1 MPKATWGG
9 IKADMSSFYI
19 KNIKTFLEA
28 DEKTVL
34 SDLAAGITSLN
45 FELNEETLNSWK
57 DVIAQL
63 RPCLRS
69 IISKN
74 PGAADW
80 SILLEYVIPMINQ
93 RIDCV
98 LIADDLI
105 LVIEFKGGESTS
117 GAQALRQAQEYA
129 LNLADFHEE
138 SRHRIIVPLA
148 LGSFKTLKPF
158 DTANAGKGAIVTHE
172 QLEET
177 LKSAIKTWGNKATSI
192 DPHRWDKSRY
202 FPVPTIV
209 DAASSIYANHDV
221 KDLANSKSGIENLKE
236 TETCI
241 VDAVNEAR
249 LSGSKKLIILTGVPG
264 AGKTL
269 AGLNAVQTV
278 QAKLDASKEQASFLS
293 GNSPLVEVLQEALK
307 RDVRRSGKKN
317 TRSIQSRIRNMHTFV
332 NETYVDTEN
341 RPPAERLV
349 VFDEAQRAW
358 TATKNKK
365 KFGRDISEPD
375 MVLDIMARHQGWAV
389 IIALVGG
396 GQEIHGGEAGLAA
409 WGDAII
415 KHPDW
420 EVLTSPEA
428 LHGGP
433 SVAGS
438 RLFRSE
444 VGIPLKIKESKDLHL
459 AISKRSIESEVTAA
473 WVNAALKGE
482 VAKAAELSTKGLSIW
497 VTRDLASARKWLK
510 DLSDGN
516 RRVGL
521 IASSGADRLRAEG
534 VETPTFTFLGG
545 IDYKRWF
552 LDDREDH
559 RSSNQLEVALS
570 EFEMQGLEIDVSGL
584 LWGCD
589 LIFIEGKPLP
599 RRLKGAN
606 WEKISGDGDPQA
618 GADDNSMR
626 TINKYRVLLTRFRKA
641 MVIFVPRGDIDD
653 LTRSPDD
660 FDSIYA
666 HLKACGLKEL
676 PL

>member
-1 MPKATWGG
+1 MK
-9 IKADMSSFYI
+9 
-19 KNIKTFLEA
+19 E
-28 DEKTVL
+28 DEKSIL
-34 SDLAAGITSLN
+34 SDLAAGITNLN

-57 DVIAQL
+57 DAIAQL
-63 RPCLRS
+63 RSCLQS
-69 IISKN
+69 IVSKN
-74 PGAADW
+74 PVAANW

-98 LIADDLI
+98 IIAGDMI
-105 LVIEFKGGESTS
+105 LVIEFKGGESSS

-129 LNLADFHEE
+129 LNLSDFHEE
-138 SRHRIIVPLA
+138 SRHRVIFPMAVGA
-148 LGSFKTLKPF
+148 FKTLKTP
-158 DTANAGKGAIVTHE
+158 DTTNAGKGAIVTFV
-172 QLEET
+172 QLEDT
-177 LKSAIKTWGNKATSI
+177 FKVAIETWGNKANAI
-192 DPHRWDKSRY
+192 DPARWDKSRY
-202 FPVPTIV
+202 FPVPTII
-209 DAASSIYANHDV
+209 DAASNIYANHDV
-221 KDLANSKSGIENLKE
+221 KDLAYSKAGVENLKE
-236 TETCI
+236 TETC
-241 VDAVNEAR
+241 VVNAVNEAR
-249 LSGSKKLIILTGVPG
+249 ASGTKKLIILTGVPG

-278 QAKLDASKEQASFLS
+278 QSKLEASKEQASFLS

-307 RDVRRSGKKN
+307 RSVRRSGKKN

-332 NETYVDTEN
+332 NETYADTEY

-358 TATKNKK
+358 TAAKNKK

-409 WGDAII
+409 WGDAIAN
-415 KHPDW
+415 HPEW

-438 RLFRSE
+438 RLFRTE
-444 VGIPLKIKESKDLHL
+444 VSIPLKIKESKDLHL

-473 WVNAALKGE
+473 WVNATLKGE
-482 VAKAAELSTKGLSIW
+482 VTKAAELSNNGLSIW
-497 VTRDLASARKWLK
+497 VTRDLAKARNWLK
-510 DLSDGN
+510 YHSEGN

-552 LDDREDH
+552 LDDRFDH

-589 LIFIEGKPLP
+589 LIFKDGMPVP
-599 RRLKGAN
+599 RKLKGGT
-606 WEKISGDGDPQA
+606 WMKISGDGDPQA

-626 TINKYRVLLTRFRKA
+626 TVNKYRVLLTRFRKA
-641 MVIFVPRGDIDD
+641 MVIFVPKGDHEDQ
-653 LTRSPDD
+653 TRAPDD
-660 FDSIYA
+660 FDLAYS
-666 HLKACGLKEL
+666 HLKSCGLSDL
-676 PL
+676 PEE

>member
-1 MPKATWGG
+1 MA
-9 IKADMSSFYI
+9 SFYI
-19 KNIKTFLEA
+19 NNIKGFLEA
-28 DEKTVL
+28 DDSSVVTELTT
-34 SDLAAGITSLN
+34 GITNLS

-57 DVIAQL
+57 DIISQL
-63 RPCLRS
+63 RPCLAN
-69 IISKN
+69 IIEKN
-74 PGAADW
+74 PKAASW
-80 SILLEYVIPMINQ
+80 SVLLEYVIPMINQ

-98 LIADDLI
+98 LVADDLI
-105 LVIEFKGGESTS
+105 FVIEFKGGESTS

-138 SRHRIIVPLA
+138 SRHKAIVPMA
-148 LGSFKTLKPF
+148 LGSFKTLKPL
-158 DTANAGKGAIVTHE
+158 DATNAGKGAIVTHE
-172 QLEET
+172 QLEDT
-177 LKSAIKTWGNKATSI
+177 LKAAINAWGNKAQPIESNS
-192 DPHRWDKSRY
+192 WNKSRY
-202 FPVPTIV
+202 FPVPTII
-209 DAASSIYANHDV
+209 DAASNIYANHDV
-221 KDLANSKSGIENLKE
+221 KDLANSKAGIENLKE

-241 VDAVNEAR
+241 VDAVDEAR

-278 QAKLDASKEQASFLS
+278 QSKLDASLEQASFLS

-307 RDVRRSGKKN
+307 RSVRRSGKKN

-358 TATKNKK
+358 TAAKNKK

-444 VGIPLKIKESKDLHL
+444 VGIPIKIKESKDLHL

-473 WVNAALKGE
+473 WVNATLKGE
-482 VAKAAELSTKGLSIW
+482 TAKAFELSNKGLSIW
-497 VTRDLASARKWLK
+497 VTRDLTSARKWLR

-589 LIFIEGKPLP
+589 LIFRDGKPLP
-599 RRLKGAN
+599 RRLKGTT

-641 MVIFVPRGDIDD
+641 MVIFVPKGDAQDQ
-653 LTRSPDD
+653 TRVPED
-660 FDSIYA
+660 FESIYT
-666 HLKACGLKEL
+666 HLKACGLKDA
-676 PL
+676 PG

>member
-1 MPKATWGG
+1 
-9 IKADMSSFYI
+9 MSSFYI

-28 DEKTVL
+28 DEKAVL
-34 SDLAAGITSLN
+34 GDLAAGITSLN

-69 IISKN
+69 IVSKN

-98 LIADDLI
+98 IIAGDLI

-138 SRHRIIVPLA
+138 SRQRVIVPMA
-148 LGSFKTLKPF
+148 LGAFKTLKQI

-172 QLEET
+172 QFEDT
-177 LKSAIKTWGNKATSI
+177 LKAAIAAWGNKAAHI
-192 DPHRWDKSRY
+192 DPAGWDKSRY
-202 FPVPTIV
+202 FPVPTIIE
-209 DAASSIYANHDV
+209 AASSIYANHDV
-221 KDLANSKSGIENLKE
+221 KDLANSKAGVENLKE

-249 LSGSKKLIILTGVPG
+249 ANGTKKLIILTGVPG

-278 QAKLDASKEQASFLS
+278 QSKLEASKEQASFLS
-293 GNSPLVEVLQEALK
+293 GNAPLVEVLQEALK
-307 RDVRRSGKKN
+307 RSVRCTGKKN

-358 TATKNKK
+358 TAAKNKK

-375 MVLDIMARHQGWAV
+375 MVLDIMARHEGWAV

-415 KHPDW
+415 KHPEW

-428 LHGGP
+428 LHGGA

-444 VGIPLKIKESKDLHL
+444 VRVPLKIKESKDLHL
-459 AISKRSIESEVTAA
+459 SISKRSIESEVTAA

-482 VAKAAELSTKGLSIW
+482 VAKAAELSNNGLSIW
-497 VTRDLASARKWLK
+497 VTRDLAKARKWLK
-510 DLSDGN
+510 SHSDGN
-516 RRVGL
+516 RRAGL

-589 LIFIEGKPLP
+589 LIFKDGKPLP
-599 RRLKGAN
+599 RRLKGTT

-641 MVIFVPRGDIDD
+641 MVIFVPKGDYEDQ
-653 LTRSPDD
+653 TRSPED
-660 FDSIYA
+660 FDSIFA
-666 HLKACGLKEL
+666 HLQACGLKEL

>member
-57 DVIAQL
+57 DIIAQL

-69 IISKN
+69 IVSKN
-74 PGAADW
+74 PEAAEW

-129 LNLADFHEE
+129 LNLTDFHEE

-148 LGSFKTLKPF
+148 LGSFKTLKPL
-158 DTANAGKGAIVTHE
+158 DTANAGKGAIVTHD

-358 TATKNKK
+358 TAAKNKK

-589 LIFIEGKPLP
+589 LIFKDGKPLP
-599 RRLKGAN
+599 RRLKGTT

-641 MVIFVPRGDIDD
+641 MVIFVPKGNLEDQ
-653 LTRSPDD
+653 TRSPED

-666 HLKACGLKEL
+666 HLKSCGLKEL

>member
-1 MPKATWGG
+1 
-9 IKADMSSFYI
+9 MSSFYI
-19 KNIKTFLEA
+19 KSFKTFLQA
-28 DEKTVL
+28 DEKAVL

-57 DVIAQL
+57 DVITQL

-69 IISKN
+69 IVSKH
-74 PGAADW
+74 PQAADW

-98 LIADDLI
+98 IIAGDLI

-138 SRHRIIVPLA
+138 SRNRVIVPLA
-148 LGSFKTLKPF
+148 LGAFKTLKPL
-158 DTANAGKGAIVTHE
+158 DANNAGKGAIVTHE
-172 QLEET
+172 QLEDT
-177 LKSAIKTWGNKATSI
+177 LKSAIKTWGNKA
-192 DPHRWDKSRY
+192 DPLDSARWDKSRY
-202 FPVPTIV
+202 FPVPTII
-209 DAASSIYANHDV
+209 DAASNIYANHDV
-221 KDLANSKSGIENLKE
+221 KDLANSKAGVENLKE
-236 TETCI
+236 TETRI
-241 VDAVNEAR
+241 IDAVNEAR
-249 LSGSKKLIILTGVPG
+249 SNGTKKLIILTGVPG

-269 AGLNAVQTV
+269 AGLNAVQAV
-278 QAKLDASKEQASFLS
+278 QSKLEASKEQASFLS

-307 RDVRRSGKKN
+307 RSVRRTGKKN

-332 NETYVDTEN
+332 NETYVDTES

-358 TATKNKK
+358 TAAKNKK

-438 RLFRSE
+438 RLFRTE
-444 VGIPLKIKESKDLHL
+444 VSLSLKIKESKDLHL

-473 WVNAALKGE
+473 WVNAALKGD
-482 VAKAAELSTKGLSIW
+482 VAKAAELSSKGLSIW

-510 DLSDGN
+510 SHSDGN
-516 RRVGL
+516 RRAGL

-589 LIFIEGKPLP
+589 LIFQDGKPLP
-599 RRLKGAN
+599 RRLKGVT
-606 WEKISGDGDPQA
+606 WEKISGAGDPQA

-641 MVIFVPRGDIDD
+641 MVIFVPKGEAEDQ
-653 LTRSPDD
+653 TRAPED
-660 FDSIYA
+660 FDSIYS
-666 HLKACGLKEL
+666 HLKLCGLKDL
-676 PL
+676 PDLA

>member
-1 MPKATWGG
+1 MA
-9 IKADMSSFYI
+9 SFYI
-19 KNIKTFLEA
+19 NNIKGFLEA
-28 DEKTVL
+28 DDSSVVAELTT
-34 SDLAAGITSLN
+34 GITSLS

-57 DVIAQL
+57 DIISQL
-63 RPCLRS
+63 RPCLAN
-69 IISKN
+69 IIEKN
-74 PGAADW
+74 PKAASW

-98 LIADDLI
+98 LVADDLI
-105 LVIEFKGGESTS
+105 FVIEFKGGESTS

-138 SRHRIIVPLA
+138 SRYKAIVPMA
-148 LGSFKTLKPF
+148 LGSFKTLKPL
-158 DTANAGKGAIVTHE
+158 DTTNSGKGAIVTHE
-172 QLEET
+172 QLEDT
-177 LKSAIKTWGNKATSI
+177 LNAAINTWGKKARPIEPNS
-192 DPHRWDKSRY
+192 WDKSRY
-202 FPVPTIV
+202 FPVPTII
-209 DAASSIYANHDV
+209 DAASNIYANHDV
-221 KDLANSKSGIENLKE
+221 KDLANSKAGIENLKE

-249 LSGSKKLIILTGVPG
+249 ISGSKKLIILTGVPG

-278 QAKLDASKEQASFLS
+278 QSKLDASQEQASFLS

-307 RDVRRSGKKN
+307 RSVRRSGKKS

-358 TATKNKK
+358 TAAKNKK

-420 EVLTSPEA
+420 EVLTSSEA

-444 VGIPLKIKESKDLHL
+444 VVIPLKIKESKDLHL

-473 WVNAALKGE
+473 WVNATLKGE
-482 VAKAAELSTKGLSIW
+482 TAKALELSNKGLSIW
-497 VTRDLASARKWLK
+497 VTRDLTSARKWLR

-589 LIFIEGKPLP
+589 LIFRDGKPLP
-599 RRLKGAN
+599 RRLKGTT

-641 MVIFVPRGDIDD
+641 MVIFVPRGDAQDQ
-653 LTRSPDD
+653 TRVPED
-660 FDSIYA
+660 FESIYT
-666 HLKACGLKEL
+666 HLKACGLKDA
-676 PL
+676 PG

>member
-1 MPKATWGG
+1 
-9 IKADMSSFYI
+9 MSSFYI
-19 KNIKTFLEA
+19 KNIKSFLKE
-28 DEKTVL
+28 DEKSIL
-34 SDLAAGITSLN
+34 SDLAAGITNLN

-57 DVIAQL
+57 DAIAQL

-69 IISKN
+69 IVSKN
-74 PGAADW
+74 PVAADW

-98 LIADDLI
+98 IIAGDLI

-129 LNLADFHEE
+129 LNLSDFHEE
-138 SRHRIIVPLA
+138 SRHKVIFPIA
-148 LGSFKTLKPF
+148 LGAFKALKTL
-158 DTANAGKGAIVTHE
+158 DTTNASKGAIVTHV
-172 QLEET
+172 QLEDT
-177 LKSAIKTWGNKATSI
+177 LKVAIETWGNKANPI
-192 DPHRWDKSRY
+192 DPARWDKSRY
-202 FPVPTIV
+202 FPVPTII
-209 DAASSIYANHDV
+209 DAASNIYANHDV
-221 KDLANSKSGIENLKE
+221 KDLANSKAGVENLKE

-241 VDAVNEAR
+241 VNAVNEAR
-249 LSGSKKLIILTGVPG
+249 VSGAKKLIILTGVPG

-278 QAKLDASKEQASFLS
+278 QSKLEASKEQASFLS

-307 RDVRRSGKKN
+307 RSVRRTGKKN

-332 NETYVDTEN
+332 NETYADTEN

-358 TATKNKK
+358 TAAKNKK

-415 KHPDW
+415 KHPEW

-438 RLFRSE
+438 KLFRTKVS
-444 VGIPLKIKESKDLHL
+444 IPLKIKESTDLHL

-473 WVNAALKGE
+473 WVNATLKGE
-482 VAKAAELSTKGLSIW
+482 VTKAAELSKNGLSIW
-497 VTRDLASARKWLK
+497 ITRDLAEARKWLK
-510 DLSDGN
+510 NYSEGN
-516 RRVGL
+516 RRAGL

-552 LDDREDH
+552 LDDRFDY

-589 LIFIEGKPLP
+589 LIFKDGKPLP
-599 RRLKGAN
+599 RKLKGGT
-606 WEKISGDGDPQA
+606 WEKISGNGDPQA

-641 MVIFVPRGDIDD
+641 MVIFVPKGDHEDQ
-653 LTRSPDD
+653 TRAPGD
-660 FDSIYA
+660 FDSVYS
-666 HLKACGLKEL
+666 HLKSCGLSDL
-676 PL
+676 Q

>member
-1 MPKATWGG
+1 
-9 IKADMSSFYI
+9 MSSFYI
-19 KNIKTFLEA
+19 KNIKSFLEEE
-28 DEKTVL
+28 EKSIL
-34 SDLAAGITSLN
+34 SDLAAGITNLN

-57 DVIAQL
+57 DAIAQL

-69 IISKN
+69 IVSKN
-74 PGAADW
+74 PVAADW

-98 LIADDLI
+98 IIAGDLI

-129 LNLADFHEE
+129 LNLSDFHEE
-138 SRHRIIVPLA
+138 SRHRVIFPLA
-148 LGSFKTLKPF
+148 LGTFKTLKTL
-158 DTANAGKGAIVTHE
+158 DTTNAGKGAIITHV

-177 LKSAIKTWGNKATSI
+177 LKVSIETWGNKANAI
-192 DPHRWDKSRY
+192 DPARWDKSRY
-202 FPVPTIV
+202 FPVPTII
-209 DAASSIYANHDV
+209 DAASNIYANHDV
-221 KDLANSKSGIENLKE
+221 KDLANSKAGVENLKE

-241 VDAVNEAR
+241 VNAVNEAR
-249 LSGSKKLIILTGVPG
+249 VRGAKKLIILTGVPG

-278 QAKLDASKEQASFLS
+278 QSKLEASKEQASFLS

-307 RDVRRSGKKN
+307 RSVRRTGKKS
-317 TRSIQSRIRNMHTFV
+317 TRSIRSRIRNMHTFV
-332 NETYVDTEN
+332 NETYADTEN
-341 RPPAERLV
+341 RPPAERLI

-358 TATKNKK
+358 TAAKNKK

-409 WGDAII
+409 WGDAIVN
-415 KHPDW
+415 HPEW

-444 VGIPLKIKESKDLHL
+444 VSIPLKIKDAKDLHL

-473 WVNAALKGE
+473 WVNATLMGE
-482 VAKAAELSTKGLSIW
+482 VTKAAELSKKGLSIW
-497 VTRDLASARKWLK
+497 VTRDLAKARNWLK
-510 DLSDGN
+510 YHSEGN
-516 RRVGL
+516 RRAGL

-552 LDDREDH
+552 LDDRFDH

-589 LIFIEGKPLP
+589 LIFKNGKPVP
-599 RRLKGAN
+599 RKLKGCT
-606 WEKISGDGDPQA
+606 WEKISGNGDPQA

-641 MVIFVPRGDIDD
+641 MVIFVPKGDHEDQ
-653 LTRSPDD
+653 TRAPDD
-660 FDSIYA
+660 FDSAYL
-666 HLKACGLKEL
+666 HLKSCGLRDL
-676 PL
+676 PAQ

>member
-1 MPKATWGG
+1 MPQAD
-9 IKADMSSFYI
+9 IKVGMSSFYI
-19 KNIKTFLEA
+19 KDIKTFLEA
-28 DEKTVL
+28 DEKSVL

-63 RPCLRS
+63 RPCLRGILS
-69 IISKN
+69 NN
-74 PGAADW
+74 PAASNW

-98 LIADDLI
+98 MIAGDLI

-138 SRHRIIVPLA
+138 SRHRMIVPMA
-148 LGSFKTLKPF
+148 LGAFKTLKALDATNP
-158 DTANAGKGAIVTHE
+158 GKGAVVSHE
-172 QLEET
+172 QLEGT
-177 LKSAIKTWGNKATSI
+177 LKAAIATWGNKAAPI
-192 DPHRWDKSRY
+192 DPARWNKSRY
-202 FPVPTIV
+202 FPVPTII

-221 KDLANSKSGIENLKE
+221 KDLANSKAGVENLRE

-241 VDAVNEAR
+241 VNAVNEAKV
-249 LSGSKKLIILTGVPG
+249 SGGKKLIILTGVPG

-278 QAKLDASKEQASFLS
+278 QSKLEASKEQASFLS

-307 RDVRRSGKKN
+307 RSVRRAGKKN

-332 NETYVDTEN
+332 NETYADAEK

-358 TATKNKK
+358 TAAKNKK
-365 KFGRDISEPD
+365 KFKRDISEPD

-415 KHPDW
+415 KHPEW

-438 RLFRSE
+438 RLFRKD

-459 AISKRSIESEVTAA
+459 SISKRSIESEVTAA
-473 WVNAALKGE
+473 WVNATLKGD
-482 VAKAAELSTKGLSIW
+482 VAKAAELATKGLSIW
-497 VTRDLASARKWLK
+497 VTRDLTLARKWLK
-510 DLSDGN
+510 SYSDGN

-589 LIFIEGKPLP
+589 LIFKDGKPMP
-599 RRLKGAN
+599 RRLKGVT
-606 WEKISGDGDPQA
+606 WEKISGEGDPQA

-641 MVIFVPRGDIDD
+641 MVIFVPKGDTEDQ
-653 LTRSPDD
+653 TRKPED
-660 FDSIYA
+660 FDSVYSY
-666 HLKACGLKEL
+666 LKSCCLQDL
-676 PL
+676 PA

>member
-1 MPKATWGG
+1 
-9 IKADMSSFYI
+9 MSSFYI
-19 KNIKTFLEA
+19 KNIKFFLEE
-28 DEKTVL
+28 DEKSIL
-34 SDLAAGITSLN
+34 SDLAAGITNLN

-57 DVIAQL
+57 DAIAQL
-63 RPCLRS
+63 RSCLRS
-69 IISKN
+69 IVIKN
-74 PGAADW
+74 PIAADW

-98 LIADDLI
+98 ILAGDLI
-105 LVIEFKGGESTS
+105 LVIEFKGGEPTS

-129 LNLADFHEE
+129 LNLSDFHEE
-138 SRHRIIVPLA
+138 SRHRVIFPMA
-148 LGSFKTLKPF
+148 LGAFKVFKTL
-158 DTANAGKGAIVTHE
+158 DTTNAGKGAIVTHM
-172 QLEET
+172 QLEDT
-177 LKSAIKTWGNKATSI
+177 LKVAIETWGNKANAI
-192 DPHRWDKSRY
+192 DPARWDKSRY
-202 FPVPTIV
+202 FPVPTII
-209 DAASSIYANHDV
+209 DAASGIYANHDV
-221 KDLANSKSGIENLKE
+221 KDLANSKAGAENLKE

-249 LSGSKKLIILTGVPG
+249 VSGAKKLIILTGVPG

-278 QAKLDASKEQASFLS
+278 QSKLEASKEQASFLS

-307 RDVRRSGKKN
+307 RSVRRTGKKS

-358 TATKNKK
+358 TAAKNKK

-409 WGDAII
+409 WGDAIVN
-415 KHPDW
+415 HPEW

-438 RLFRSE
+438 RLFRTE
-444 VGIPLKIKESKDLHL
+444 VSIPLKIKESKDLHL

-473 WVNAALKGE
+473 WVNATLKGE
-482 VAKAAELSTKGLSIW
+482 VTKAAELSNKGLSIW
-497 VTRDLASARKWLK
+497 VTRDLVKARNWLK
-510 DLSDGN
+510 NHSEGN
-516 RRVGL
+516 RRAGL

-552 LDDREDH
+552 LDDRFDH

-589 LIFIEGKPLP
+589 LIFKDGKPVP
-599 RRLKGAN
+599 RKLKGST
-606 WEKISGDGDPQA
+606 WEKISGNGDPQA

-626 TINKYRVLLTRFRKA
+626 TVNKYRVLLTRFRKA
-641 MVIFVPRGDIDD
+641 MVIFVPKGDHDD
-653 LTRSPDD
+653 QTRAPDD
-660 FDSIYA
+660 FNSVYS
-666 HLKACGLKEL
+666 HLKSCGLSDL
-676 PL
+676 PEH

>member
-1 MPKATWGG
+1 
-9 IKADMSSFYI
+9 MSSFYI
-19 KNIKTFLEA
+19 KNIKSFLEEG
-28 DEKTVL
+28 EKSIL
-34 SDLAAGITSLN
+34 SDLAAGITNLN
-45 FELNEETLNSWK
+45 FQLNEQTLNSWK
-57 DVIAQL
+57 DAIAQL

-69 IISKN
+69 IVSTN
-74 PGAADW
+74 PVAADW

-98 LIADDLI
+98 IIADDLV
-105 LVIEFKGGESTS
+105 LVIEFKGGESAF
-117 GAQALRQAQEYA
+117 GAQALGQAQEYA
-129 LNLADFHEE
+129 LNLQDFHEE
-138 SRHRIIVPLA
+138 SRHRVIFPMA
-148 LGSFKTLKPF
+148 LGAFKTLKKL
-158 DTANAGKGAIVTHE
+158 DTTNAGKGAIVTHL

-177 LKSAIKTWGNKATSI
+177 LKVAVETWGNKANAI
-192 DPHRWDKSRY
+192 DPARWDKSRY
-202 FPVPTIV
+202 FPVPTII
-209 DAASSIYANHDV
+209 DAASNIYASHDV
-221 KDLANSKSGIENLKE
+221 KDLANSKAGVENLKE
-236 TETCI
+236 TEICI
-241 VDAVNEAR
+241 VNAVNEAR
-249 LSGSKKLIILTGVPG
+249 VSGAKKLIILTGVPG

-278 QAKLDASKEQASFLS
+278 QSKLEASKEQASFLS

-307 RDVRRSGKKN
+307 RSVRRTGKKN

-332 NETYVDTEN
+332 NETYADTEK
-341 RPPAERLV
+341 RPPPERLI

-358 TATKNKK
+358 TAAKNKK

-409 WGDAII
+409 WGDAITN
-415 KHPDW
+415 HPEW
-420 EVLTSPEA
+420 EVLSSPEA

-444 VGIPLKIKESKDLHL
+444 VSIPLKIKESKDLHL

-473 WVNAALKGE
+473 WVNATLKGE
-482 VAKAAELSTKGLSIW
+482 VTKAFELSNRGLSIW
-497 VTRDLASARKWLK
+497 VTRDLAKARNWLK
-510 DLSDGN
+510 YHSEGN

-552 LDDREDH
+552 LDDRFDH

-589 LIFIEGKPLP
+589 LIFKDGKPVP
-599 RRLKGAN
+599 RKLKGCT
-606 WEKISGDGDPQA
+606 WEKISGNGDPQV

-641 MVIFVPRGDIDD
+641 MVIFVPKGDHEDQ
-653 LTRSPDD
+653 TRAPDD
-660 FDSIYA
+660 FDSVYS
-666 HLKACGLKEL
+666 HLKSCGLRDL
-676 PL
+676 PEQ